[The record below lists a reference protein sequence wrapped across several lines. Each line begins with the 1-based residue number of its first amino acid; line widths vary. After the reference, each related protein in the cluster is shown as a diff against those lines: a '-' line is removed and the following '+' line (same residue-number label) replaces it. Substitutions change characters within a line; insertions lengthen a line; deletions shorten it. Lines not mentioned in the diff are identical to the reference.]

1 MSAHAQPRLSPEQYL
16 EIERPAEFKSEYYNG
31 HMYAM
36 PGGSYKHARVI
47 ANLTATLY
55 PGLKG
60 GPCTVSSSDLRLR
73 VTPNGLYTYPD
84 MTVVCGA
91 PQFVDGQKD
100 TLVNP
105 VLIAEVLSPSTEAY
119 DRGWKFSQYRKI
131 ESLQAYAL
139 VSQTEPRI
147 EVFRRQPSGDWL
159 LSESVG
165 LEAVCRLDSLNCT
178 IALADV
184 YDRIAFDGED
194 ALSSRPTPGS

>member
-1 MSAHAQPRLSPEQYL
+1 MSAHPQPRLSPEQYL
-16 EIERPAEFKSEYYNG
+16 EIERAAEFKSEYYNG
-31 HMYAM
+31 RIYAM

-47 ANLTATLY
+47 ANLTAAFF
-55 PGLKG
+55 PGLKN

-73 VTPNGLYTYPD
+73 VAPNGLYTYPD
-84 MTVVCGA
+84 ITVVCSA
-91 PQFVDGQKD
+91 PQFVDGQRD

-105 VLIAEVLSPSTEAY
+105 ILIAEVLSPSTEAY

-131 ESLQAYAL
+131 ESLQEYAL

-165 LEAVCRLDSLNCT
+165 LEAVCRLVSLSCT
-178 IALADV
+178 IALVDV
-184 YDRIAFDGED
+184 YDRIGFEGED
-194 ALSSRPTPGS
+194 ALPSRPAPGS